1 MDSSHNRVIL
11 TLPLTA
17 FTVIASCVGLFTPDF
32 YSTETLNWQAQSVSQ
47 DFIDLVLIAP
57 CLLITSILAGR
68 NNKIAILIWGGVTLY
83 LTYTFVIYCFD
94 IHFNKLFILYCFC
107 LGLSFYSLI
116 YFLITEYKEKSKRLV
131 ENKTMIK
138 IIGIYLLVIAVIFY
152 VLWLSEIVPAII
164 HNTIPKS
171 LVEVGLFTNGVHV
184 IDLSIFLPGI
194 FIAGIL
200 LLKRKSSGFLLTPVF
215 LTFFVLMD
223 ITIGVLPIAMKMKGV
238 QSDLRFTAIMSVFTA
253 VTLVLLIWY
262 MKSIKIV
269 KEDKI
274 QGVFSI

>member
-1 MDSSHNRVIL
+1 
-11 TLPLTA
+11 
-17 FTVIASCVGLFTPDF
+17 
-32 YSTETLNWQAQSVSQ
+32 
-47 DFIDLVLIAP
+47 
-57 CLLITSILAGR
+57 
-68 NNKIAILIWGGVTLY
+68 
-83 LTYTFVIYCFD
+83 
-94 IHFNKLFILYCFC
+94 LFILYCFC

-238 QSDLRFTAIMSVFTA
+238 QSDLRLTAIMSVFTA

-262 MKSIKIV
+262 MKSIKLV